1 MNVKEL
7 IERYNAEQVGSRLI
21 ATVDGRKEYI
31 ADVGNGGFQ
40 LTAVGL
46 KLQHEHEAAKEL
58 VEEKAPAPK
67 AKKAKVKSEPDTK
80 PTELETSLDA
90 DLSDLDDLLGE

>member
-21 ATVDGRKEYI
+21 AVVEGRKEYI

-46 KLQHEHEAAKEL
+46 KLQHEHETAKEL
-58 VEEKAPAPK
+58 VEEKVSAPK
-67 AKKAKVKSEPDTK
+67 AKKAKVKSEPVD
-80 PTELETSLDA
+80 PEVSINA
-90 DLSDLDDLLGE
+90 DLGEIDELLGE

>member
-21 ATVDGRKEYI
+21 AIVDGRKEYI

-40 LTAVGL
+40 LTVAGL
-46 KLQHEHEAAKEL
+46 KLQHEHEAAKEM
-58 VEEKAPAPK
+58 VEEKTSAPK
-67 AKKAKVKSEPDTK
+67 AKKTKAKSEPEMK